1 MLFGIRYKKV
11 ILTGDSCGGNLII
24 ALTTMAIERG
34 FRVPDGILPS
44 YPNTIATSSIFW
56 PSMMTALDDPILS
69 VCLLVLVSKAITPDG
84 EHKFI
89 GLKNQYIS
97 PGLCASDETLT
108 KFPPTRLV
116 FAGICP
122 LKDEGLYFF
131 NRLLQNGVNAT
142 CKEFRLLPHAFLN
155 FNLPIG
161 RGMDEAKPAI
171 YKCGDLIKELM

>member
-1 MLFGIRYKKV
+1 MRFGIRYKKV
-11 ILTGDSCGGNLII
+11 ILTGDSAGGNLMLAI
-24 ALTTMAIERG
+24 TTMAIERG
-34 FRVPDGILPS
+34 FRVPDGIMPS
-44 YPNTIATSSIFW
+44 YPNTAATSSIFW
-56 PSMMTALDDPILS
+56 PSLMTALDDQILS
-69 VCLLVLVSKAITPDG
+69 CSLLILVSKAIIPEG

-97 PGLCASDETLT
+97 PGLCASDETLS

-116 FAGICP
+116 LAGICP
-122 LKDEGLYFF
+122 LKDEGLALF

-161 RGMDEAKPAI
+161 QGLDNAKPAI
-171 YKCGDLIKELM
+171 LRCGELLKELI